1 MHFVI
6 PHSFQE
12 FATHTKRLPHPLPSG
27 GTRRTPGY
35 YSTAAAIGPIGGGAI
50 VAAPVFVYNPP
61 QIVEQQLIQYSANT
75 GVPVSAP
82 LKLFFTRFPPFIE
95 AIVQRI
101 QNYYSTYNHVGNENV
116 PASPPK
122 NKPAPPN
129 ATDTTTL
136 SPESATNETPTAR
149 TETRVTAEE
158 PTTVTETP
166 TTTDTQLS
174 NNLELVTGKRI
185 EGKPNCDDSS
195 TAPSFSEQEETS
207 TFEMS
212 VANIVR

>member
-12 FATHTKRLPHPLPSG
+12 FATHTKRVPHPLSS
-27 GTRRTPGY
+27 GY

-136 SPESATNETPTAR
+136 SPESATNET
-149 TETRVTAEE
+149 RVTDEE

-166 TTTDTQLS
+166 TTVTDTQLS

-207 TFEMS
+207 TFETS